1 MEIGL
6 PQGDFIVTGAASELV
21 LLVAGGR
28 PPALD
33 WLRRVAKTC
42 PVWAIDR
49 GIDVCRQAA
58 VVPELLIGDADS
70 GSPAAW
76 QWSESLRVP
85 TVRHPVDKDWTDLQL
100 ALAELAARRPG
111 ATALLTGGL
120 GRRFDHAY
128 SNVFSLQAA
137 NASGLQA
144 AGLADETE
152 ALFFVAAGQRFTA
165 HLAQSPPVV
174 SLMPMTPVCTAVTSR
189 GVHWPLTDATLT
201 MERPAGICNRLSEGS
216 NRLEISLGSGV
227 LGVYFCWDEAGL

>member
-28 PPALD
+28 RPALD
-33 WLRRVAKTC
+33 WLRRAAQTW

-76 QWSESLRVP
+76 QWSESLRIP

-100 ALAELAARRPG
+100 ALAELAVRRPG
-111 ATALLTGGL
+111 ATVLLTGGL

-128 SNVFSLQAA
+128 SNVFCLQAA
-137 NASGLQA
+137 KASGIQA
-144 AGLADETE
+144 VGLADETE
-152 ALFFVAAGQRFTA
+152 ALFFVAGGQRFTA
-165 HLAQSPPVV
+165 RLAQLPPVI
-174 SLMPMTPVCTAVTSR
+174 SLIPLTPVCTAVTSR
-189 GVHWPLTDATLT
+189 GVHWPLTEATLT
-201 MERPAGICNRLSEGS
+201 MEHPAGICNRLATGS
-216 NRLEISLGSGV
+216 DRLEVSLDKGV
-227 LGVYFCWDEAGL
+227 LGVYFCWNEADL

>member
-6 PQGDFIVTGAASELV
+6 PQGDFVLDGAASELV
-21 LLVAGGR
+21 LLVGGGR
-28 PPALD
+28 RPALD
-33 WLRRVAKTC
+33 WLRRMAQTC

-76 QWSESLRVP
+76 QWGESLRIP
-85 TVRHPVDKDWTDLQL
+85 ILRHPVDKDWTDLQL
-100 ALAELAARRPG
+100 ALAELAVRRPG

-128 SNVFSLQAA
+128 SNVFCLQAA
-137 NASGLQA
+137 KESGIQA

-152 ALFFVAAGQRFTA
+152 ALFFVAGGERLTA
-165 HLAQSPPVV
+165 RLVQSPTVI
-174 SLMPMTPVCTAVTSR
+174 SLMPLTPVCTKVASR

-201 MERPAGICNRLSEGS
+201 MNRPAGICNRPAAGS
-216 NRLEISLGSGV
+216 DRVDISLGSGL